1 MGFEAVNEDLDHKLV
16 EVKSEE
22 MKDMIVAWLNMIF
35 EMDIRTE
42 YHFEIGFP
50 IIVLTMLDAIYPK
63 RVRWREV
70 DWRFQY
76 KRALQK
82 NFAVLEAIWTEVNM
96 EKAREF
102 RVENTALRLE
112 NMPTSSLKDK
122 LEFVRLMKR
131 WFDQRIHH
139 AGAYDPMA
147 KRHECVNQC
156 KAWGHTVKFPPWIK
170 FDKEMPECKK
180 CSVKRAYD
188 SMPEYKRLIWFWVP
202 LNTRPC
208 KSVGDV
214 GSTYG

>member
-82 NFAVLEAIWTEVNM
+82 NFAVLETIWAEVNM

-102 RVENTALRLE
+102 RVENTTLRLE
-112 NMPTSSLKDK
+112 NMPTSSLKEK
-122 LEFVRLMKR
+122 LEFVRLLKR
-131 WFDQRIHH
+131 WFDRRIHH
-139 AGAYDPMA
+139 AGTYDPMA
-147 KRHECVNQC
+147 KRHEYVNQC
-156 KAWGHTVKFPPWIK
+156 KTWGHTVKFPPWIK
-170 FDKEMPECKK
+170 FDKEIKECSK
-180 CSVKRAYD
+180 SPVKRIYD
-188 SMPEYKRLIWFWVP
+188 NMPEYKRLIWF
-202 LNTRPC
+202 L
-208 KSVGDV
+208 
-214 GSTYG
+214 GSPEHQTM